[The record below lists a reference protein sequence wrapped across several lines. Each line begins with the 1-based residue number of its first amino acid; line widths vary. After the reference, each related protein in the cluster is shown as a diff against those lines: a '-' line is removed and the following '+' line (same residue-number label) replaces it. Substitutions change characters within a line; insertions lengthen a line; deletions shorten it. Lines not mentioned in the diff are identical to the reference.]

1 MHLSRSMRHLPA
13 HLWALTALY
22 TFASLAHFTHNAEYL
37 PYYPN
42 MPAWITRETVYLVWL
57 AIASVGA
64 AGVAL
69 SLGRWRVAAALVLAA
84 YGAFGLDGLAHYTLA
99 LCSEHTWVMNA
110 TIWFEA
116 ATGVVL
122 AGCCLWFAMGVLG
135 LRPTRATPQP

>member
-1 MHLSRSMRHLPA
+1 MLISRSTRRLPA
-13 HLWALTALY
+13 HLWALIALY
-22 TFASLAHFTHNAEYL
+22 TCASLIHFTHNAEYL

-69 SLGRWRVAAALVLAA
+69 SLGRWRLPAALVLAA

-116 ATGVVL
+116 ATGAAL
-122 AGCCLWFAMGVLG
+122 AGCCLWFAIG
-135 LRPTRATPQP
+135 LAGMRRARRPAQP